1 MGAED
6 QQRFT
11 DAVAKANSRSI
22 AYTLLVDDT
31 TDWVQALYALNR
43 LAMFDMLPALQATNF
58 LDRNRL
64 ENTEGIKHVIG
75 EGSLKRIRC
84 ARRIVELREIQD
96 DGLPADQIN
105 DGREFLGCTRL
116 DNDGV
121 QKVIDEA
128 LNKARTAVAGGAEPL
143 EPCCG
148 VYLHAWAG
156 RLANHT
162 DYDPDCLVAK
172 RRAYTNAS
180 LNSNM
185 AAAAHYLLARYH
197 VCSAKATPRQMNL
210 VIEGYD
216 AKKRF
221 AIAHGDPEL
230 KTIALTP
237 NNRPYPP
244 DFAIRDWAK
253 KGSADGDVDRLRC
266 NAGASQPVLLPD
278 VNGSE
283 M

>member
-1 MGAED
+1 MCAAD
-6 QQRFT
+6 QKRFT
-11 DAVAKANSRSI
+11 DAVGKANSRSV

-31 TDWVQALYALNR
+31 TDWVEALYALNR
-43 LAMFDMLPALQATNF
+43 LAMFDMLPALQATSF

-75 EGSLKRIRC
+75 EGGLKRIRC

-96 DGLPADQIN
+96 DGLPPEQIN
-105 DGREFLGCTRL
+105 DGREYLGCTRL
-116 DNDGV
+116 DEDGA
-121 QKVIDEA
+121 QKIVDEA

-156 RLANHT
+156 RLPNHPNE
-162 DYDPDCLVAK
+162 YDPDCLVAK

-216 AKKRF
+216 AKKRL

-237 NNRPYPP
+237 NNRPFPP
-244 DFAIRDWAK
+244 DFCHQGLGEEGLGR
-253 KGSADGDVDRLRC
+253 R
-266 NAGASQPVLLPD
+266 
-278 VNGSE
+278 
-283 M
+283 